1 MAVSIMQW
9 NAHSLRSNKDQ
20 LKNFLIN
27 TSNPPDVICIEE
39 TFLKKKHQSPKID
52 GYNTAPVINC
62 RCYYYYYYNIVRK
75 DCTSNEKGGLVIY
88 IKLGLNFTLLSVEET
103 LNVEIQGI
111 EIKTSSGHLKMF
123 NVYLSPTNILTKEDF
138 QKYFFNNR
146 TILVGDFNA

>member
-52 GYNTAPVINC
+52 GYN
-62 RCYYYYYYNIVRK
+62 IVRK

-111 EIKTSSGHLKMF
+111 EIKTSSGHLTIF
-123 NVYLSPTNILTKEDF
+123 NIYHQLIF
-138 QKYFFNNR
+138 
-146 TILVGDFNA
+146 